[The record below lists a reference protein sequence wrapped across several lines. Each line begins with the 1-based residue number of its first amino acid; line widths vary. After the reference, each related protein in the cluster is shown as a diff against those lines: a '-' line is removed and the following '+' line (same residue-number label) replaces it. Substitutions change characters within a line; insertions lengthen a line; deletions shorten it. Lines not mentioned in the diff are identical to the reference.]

1 MAVIEMR
8 KILLFC
14 AATFLAQAA
23 FVHASAQAPQTSTT
37 QGDAA
42 RPARQRV
49 VGEVTAVDS
58 SASGLTVKTDAGET
72 VSVATDGKTTIRRL
86 PPGETSLDKATSAT
100 FADVRVGDRVL
111 AVGVGTSGGLARQ
124 LILTTRA
131 AASAQG
137 RDDGRRLFGRV
148 MSVDASKK
156 LIVVQT
162 RGRDAAETV
171 NVDASN
177 GARLLHYAP
186 DSSRAA
192 DAQPATFADIRVGDQ
207 LRATGERAPD
217 GSGFKAEEIIAGSF
231 TRVAGQV
238 VSVDAARNELTLKN
252 EQTGQTFRVAIGQRT
267 TLRRVTP
274 EFIKTMNE
282 RAEQMRAQR
291 EARRAEGGAQSAD
304 NNNNGA
310 RGGTRPEGQ
319 GRGGSAREGG
329 QGNGGGREGI
339 GGGGRRG
346 GGGFGGG
353 AGGGNMFDSLPAIT
367 LADLKK
373 GDGVMVTATPG
384 ADASSVTAVS
394 IVTGDADFLRRM
406 QQRGGEGR
414 QRGMSP
420 GLPGDVI
427 GGGTGGNRE
436 PPR

>member
-1 MAVIEMR
+1 MR
-8 KILLFC
+8 KLLLFC

-23 FVHASAQAPQTSTT
+23 FVQASAQTATT
-37 QGDAA
+37 QGAQNDAA

-58 SASGLTVKTDAGET
+58 STSALTVRTDSGET
-72 VSVATDGKTTIRRL
+72 VGVTTDAKTTIRRL
-86 PPGETSLDKATSAT
+86 PPGETSLDKATAAT
-100 FADVRVGDRVL
+100 FADVRAGDRVL
-111 AVGVGTSGGLARQ
+111 AVGVGSSGGVARQ

-131 AASAQG
+131 AAGAQG
-137 RDDGRRLFGRV
+137 RDDGRRLLGRV
-148 MSVDASKK
+148 VSVDASKRM
-156 LIVVQT
+156 IVVQT
-162 RGRDAAETV
+162 RGRETPETV
-171 NVDASN
+171 NVEVSN
-177 GARLLHYAP
+177 GAKLLHYAP
-186 DSSRAA
+186 DSSRTA
-192 DAQPATFADIRVGDQ
+192 DAQPMSFAEIHVGDQ
-207 LRATGERAPD
+207 LRATGERASE
-217 GSGFKAEEIIAGSF
+217 GTGFRAEEIVAGSF

-252 EQTGQTFRVAIGQRT
+252 EQTGQTFRVHVGQRT

-291 EARRAEGGAQSAD
+291 EARRAEGGEQSA
-304 NNNNGA
+304 NGNGET
-310 RGGTRPEGQ
+310 RGGGRPEGQ
-319 GRGGSAREGG
+319 AREGAAREGG
-329 QGNGGGREGI
+329 RGEGGGREGRG

-346 GGGFGGG
+346 EGGGFGG
-353 AGGGNMFDSLPAIT
+353 AGGGQMFDSLPAIT
-367 LADLKK
+367 LAELKK
-373 GDGVMVTATPG
+373 GDGLLITATPG

-414 QRGMSP
+414 RRGMSP

>member
-1 MAVIEMR
+1 MR

-23 FVHASAQAPQTSTT
+23 FVQASAQATQTSAT

-42 RPARQRV
+42 KPARQRV

-72 VSVATDGKTTIRRL
+72 VNVTTDPKTTIRRL
-86 PPGETSLDKATSAT
+86 PAGETSLDKATSAT

-111 AVGVGTSGGLARQ
+111 AVGVGVSGGLARQ

-131 AASAQG
+131 AATQG
-137 RDDGRRLFGRV
+137 RDDAHRLFGRV
-148 MSVDASKK
+148 VSVDASRK

-162 RGRDAAETV
+162 RGRDAAAGETV

-177 GARLLHYAP
+177 GTRLLHYAP

-192 DAQPATFADIRVGDQ
+192 DAQAATFADIRVGDQ
-207 LRATGERAPD
+207 LRATGERTPE
-217 GSGFKAEEIIAGSF
+217 GSGFKAGEIIAGSF
-231 TRVAGQV
+231 TRVGGQV

-252 EQTGQTFRVAIGQRT
+252 EQTGQTFRVTVGGRT

-291 EARRAEGGAQSAD
+291 EARRAEGGGQSAD
-304 NNNNGA
+304 NNNGA
-310 RGGTRPEGQ
+310 RGGGGRPEGQ
-319 GRGGSAREGG
+319 GRGGG
-329 QGNGGGREGI
+329 QGNGGGREG
-339 GGGGRRG
+339 RRGG

-353 AGGGNMFDSLPAIT
+353 NMFDGLPAIT